1 MDVDVQQI
9 LANGMIWI
17 DWIAHWPVVVFLK
30 WFLIVY
36 CVVLLVDI
44 ILLLSVHGLKDD
56 ARKSRYGSSERPL
69 RSPGSLRR
77 EWSAIMARLRK
88 NDPNEYKIAI
98 LEADQFMDR
107 VLAEIGYP
115 GANLQERLDAMASVS
130 FESVDQSEYIAA
142 SLLGTMIAG
151 GGEAEVPLILKCPEG
166 QGQGVEPGARAVRR
180 TIVHQHTF
188 PFESRRQRAW
198 QCRHKRPRQIEAVEK
213 RGDDGKMHGAQE
225 ISPGERGSGRN
236 HKGGLASPGDKI
248 FRPQSDNN
256 VSR

>member
-130 FESVDQSEYIAA
+130 FESVDQAIEAHQARNRIVFD
-142 SLLGTMIAG
+142 TEWHPDRT
-151 GGEAEVPLILKCPEG
+151 EAERILGLFQKFLD
-166 QGQGVEPGARAVRR
+166 
-180 TIVHQHTF
+180 H
-188 PFESRRQRAW
+188 W
-198 QCRHKRPRQIEAVEK
+198 
-213 RGDDGKMHGAQE
+213 E
-225 ISPGERGSGRN
+225 ICG
-236 HKGGLASPGDKI
+236 
-248 FRPQSDNN
+248 
-256 VSR
+256 